1 MDALRLAGL
10 DLSKE
15 FRLARTAPAFE
26 AGLRGGI
33 GMAVPIFLGFAAGKP
48 SVGTI
53 AALGCWFTLLA
64 DIGGTYGQKAR
75 AMLAGNLAGASAILV
90 GGAVGHIP
98 GLASIGTFAWVFT
111 APDVIEFRRARDRA
125 IDSLG
130 EFHVGPSVADTGS
143 CKVGSLG

>member
-33 GMAVPIFLGFAAGKP
+33 GMAVPIFLGFAAGNP

-75 AMLAGNLAGASAILV
+75 AMLAGNLAGASAIMV

-98 GLASIGTFAWVFT
+98 GLASIVTFAWVF
-111 APDVIEFRRARDRA
+111 AGCHREPPYEDFRK
-125 IDSLG
+125 SKTLK
-130 EFHVGPSVADTGS
+130 PSQSAWA
-143 CKVGSLG
+143 